1 MLNID
6 GYKKNI
12 NKTIQ
17 KRPSQHKM
25 ITFLKH
31 HIRHC
36 INVCFGRFIMV

>member
-1 MLNID
+1 MAID
-6 GYKKNI
+6 NA

-17 KRPSQHKM
+17 NCPYQRKM

-36 INVCFGRFIMV
+36 INVCVGRFIMV

>member
-6 GYKKNI
+6 GYKNI

-17 KRPSQHKM
+17 KRPFQRKM

-36 INVCFGRFIMV
+36 INLCVGRFIIV